1 MSYWKEFLKQFKEQK
16 GRFLGTL
23 LGTFGVKLL
32 GNILTGNWIWRPC
45 YGNKEGRRISRAGYG
60 SKDLRF

>member
-1 MSYWKEFLKQFKEQK
+1 ML
-16 GRFLGTL
+16 LGTL
-23 LGTFGVKLL
+23 GVSVL

-45 YGNKEGRRISRAGYG
+45 YGIKEGRRISRAGYG

>member
-1 MSYWKEFLKQFKEQK
+1 ML
-16 GRFLGTL
+16 LGTL
-23 LGTFGVKLL
+23 GVSVL

-60 SKDLRF
+60 SKDLRFKKKNWFHPIL